1 MKKEINNVHLLAAT
15 MFSLASLVHLYRVVS
30 GSVLKLN
37 EWVLPMW
44 LSGLGVFVA
53 GFLAIHF
60 WKNLK
65 N

>member
-15 MFSLASLVHLYRVVS
+15 MFSLAALGHLYRVMS

-37 EWVLPMW
+37 EWVLPIW

>member
-1 MKKEINNVHLLAAT
+1 MKKEINNVHLLAAI
-15 MFSLASLVHLYRVVS
+15 MFSLAALVHLYRIMS

-37 EWVLPMW
+37 ELVLPMW
-44 LSGLGVFVA
+44 LSGLGVFGA

-60 WKNLK
+60 WKNIK